1 MQGDLNGMWHVPI
14 PNLLILNSGPLQDLN
29 ITTHLR
35 YPESESRTPLTPQP

>member
-29 ITTHLR
+29 MSLR
-35 YPESESRTPLTPQP
+35 TCDTLNLKAEHP